1 MLFCV
6 VVRNILFQDGEY
18 LGWRINDDANVDLIA
33 LVVFI

>member
-1 MLFCV
+1 MG
-6 VVRNILFQDGEY
+6 NT